1 MAANSGKARSH
12 RSVSSIRAMPG
23 WDAGEVHREGR
34 GSDFQE
40 RLHAEIAVSP

>member
-1 MAANSGKARSH
+1 
-12 RSVSSIRAMPG
+12 MPG

-40 RLHAEIAVSP
+40 RLDAERAVSP